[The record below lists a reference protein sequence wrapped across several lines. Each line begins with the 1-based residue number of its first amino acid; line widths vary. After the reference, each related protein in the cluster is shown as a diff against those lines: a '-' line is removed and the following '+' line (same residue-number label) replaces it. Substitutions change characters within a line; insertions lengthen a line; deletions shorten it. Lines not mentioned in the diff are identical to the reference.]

1 MPLPG
6 IEAIGS
12 VGSVGS
18 VGAPGAA
25 GLQGLD
31 GLAAAY
37 QQQVLSAGG
46 AGLDRSAG
54 VAGVNGVAAPD
65 PAAAARG
72 ADFGA
77 VIGNGLHTV
86 ESLDATAAGKAVQA
100 ATGDL
105 TDVHDYVIAA
115 TQAQVA
121 TELTTTIRNKALE
134 AFNDI
139 MRMPL

>member
-1 MPLPG
+1 MSVSPIGQIGALGG
-6 IEAIGS
+6 IGA
-12 VGSVGS
+12 VGGAGDVGRLGEMYRQQLLGGTQAGEG
-18 VGAPGAA
+18 VGAA
-25 GLQGLD
+25 GAAGA
-31 GLAAAY
+31 LA
-37 QQQVLSAGG
+37 V
-46 AGLDRSAG
+46 
-54 VAGVNGVAAPD
+54 D

-77 VIGNGLHTV
+77 AIGQGLRSV
-86 ESLDATAAGKAVQA
+86 EALDGTASTKAIQA

-105 TDVHDYVIAA
+105 KDVHDYVIAA

-121 TELTTTIRNKALE
+121 TELTTTVRNKALE